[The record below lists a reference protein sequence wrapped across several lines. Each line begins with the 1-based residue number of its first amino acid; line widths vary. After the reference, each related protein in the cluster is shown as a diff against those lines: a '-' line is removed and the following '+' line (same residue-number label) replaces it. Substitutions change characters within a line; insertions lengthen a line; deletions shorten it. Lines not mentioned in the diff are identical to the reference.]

1 MITELIYKFLFL
13 SSCLT
18 HTLNAS
24 QPDSF
29 FTADCK
35 RDKKVKGERFINY
48 ACFVALIIIFIITKA
63 HTRILCYTEMI
74 LGVDLPWVTGG
85 SVLTLTLSSDD
96 GQFTQGWWWG
106 LGVYVNVYFKQ
117 QQTTWQI
124 KWL

>member
-1 MITELIYKFLFL
+1 MLGSIRFIIIAKTSLIWEPVMITELIYKFLFL

-74 LGVDLPWVTGG
+74 LGGG
-85 SVLTLTLSSDD
+85 LTLGHWRFRPYSHPL
-96 GQFTQGWWWG
+96 
-106 LGVYVNVYFKQ
+106 
-117 QQTTWQI
+117 
-124 KWL
+124 

>member
-48 ACFVALIIIFIITKA
+48 ACFVALIIIFIITNTHA
-63 HTRILCYTEMI
+63 NLMI
-74 LGVDLPWVTGG
+74 YRNDLRGWTYLGSLAVPSLLSPSLVTMGNLHGG
-85 SVLTLTLSSDD
+85 
-96 GQFTQGWWWG
+96 GGG
-106 LGVYVNVYFKQ
+106 GV
-117 QQTTWQI
+117 
-124 KWL
+124 